1 MVEKLT
7 LFPKVHYCPLLLKAP
22 TATKFLYMREAIRD
36 KNRLKHILE
45 NIEKIQE
52 AVEGYNFEQLN
63 KDHIRFAAISL

>member
-1 MVEKLT
+1 
-7 LFPKVHYCPLLLKAP
+7 
-22 TATKFLYMREAIRD
+22 MREAIRD